1 MLVSVEYRKVSI
13 LKLLV
18 SVDTRQSLVSVD
30 IRELVSVDIRQ
41 SLVSV
46 DIRELVSVCGAV
58 SFHFLVFL

>member
-18 SVDTRQSLVSVD
+18 SVDIRLSLVSVD

-46 DIRELVSVCGAV
+46 DIRELVSVCGATNCD
-58 SFHFLVFL
+58 S

>member
-1 MLVSVEYRKVSI
+1 MSI

-18 SVDTRQSLVSVD
+18 SVDIRLSLVSVD

-58 SFHFLVFL
+58 DSKNCSAIASFQESV

>member
-1 MLVSVEYRKVSI
+1 MSI

-18 SVDTRQSLVSVD
+18 SVDIRLSLVSVD

-46 DIRELVSVCGAV
+46 DIRELVSVCGALK
-58 SFHFLVFL
+58 SRNVFKIAL